1 MERVFGG
8 DAEWLETDG
17 LGGFAS
23 GTVSG
28 VRTRRYHALLLAART
43 PPTDRFVLVNGL
55 EVWADSGGEEYPLC
69 AHNYEP
75 GVVYPTGFK
84 WIESF
89 TPDPWPTWVY
99 KLDDRTRIQHEVFVP
114 HGRAASVVTW
124 RVLTEGREVALRVR
138 PLLTVRGY
146 HHLHSENGSF
156 SFLAEVGEGRVT
168 WQPYWGT
175 PRVRAMFSGTYE
187 PKPDWFRHFL
197 YARERERGLDA
208 NEDCASP
215 GEFRFVIKR
224 GEPEA
229 ALVLSTDTPPDR
241 ALPEGGAIEV
251 AAVLRGQEAARRAVL
266 LGTDRGEDHAAGASG
281 ASGEVEPQRA
291 RWSTAG
297 LARAADAYVVKR
309 GLASTIIA
317 GYPWFTDWGRD
328 TFIAMR
334 GLCLATGRMET
345 ARQILIEWSRAQV
358 GGLLPNRF
366 PDAGEEPE
374 FHSVDAAL
382 WYVQAAHD
390 FLAMAGDAR
399 AQSAVGAAGFE
410 LSSGDAKLIRR
421 TCVRALEAYASGTA
435 LGIGMD
441 SDGLLACGE
450 GDSSLTWM
458 DARVGGK
465 AMTPRVGKPV
475 EIQALWI
482 NALRLAAGDEPRL
495 AKHAARAEASFAERF
510 WNAGKRCLYDVVDVG
525 HVDGETDDSL
535 RPNQLLAIGGLSH
548 SLIERKR
555 ARAIVDLCERE
566 LVTPMGLRTL
576 GPNELGYIG
585 RYIGEHSGG
594 PLERDSAYH
603 NGTAWPWL
611 MGPFAEAWVRVRGG
625 KASAKREARERYVR
639 PLVESVAEHGLGHI
653 AEIADGDEPHTP
665 RGCPFQAWSVGEVL
679 RLDRLVLG
687 EGGSGVL
694 AD

>member
-8 DAEWLETDG
+8 EAEWLETDG

-28 VRTRRYHALLLAART
+28 ARSRRYHALLLAART

-55 EVWADSGGEEYPLC
+55 EVWADSGGVEYPLC

-114 HGRAASVVTW
+114 RGRAASVATW

-146 HHLHSENGSF
+146 HQLHSENGSF

-168 WQPYWGT
+168 WHPYWGT
-175 PRVRAMFSGTYE
+175 PRVRAMFSGSYE
-187 PKPDWFRHFL
+187 PNPDWFRSFF

-208 NEDCASP
+208 NEDCATP
-215 GEFRFVIKR
+215 GEFRFTITAAH
-224 GEPEA
+224 PEA
-229 ALVLSTDTPPDR
+229 GLIFSTDTPPDR
-241 ALPEGGAIEV
+241 PLPAGGTTEV
-251 AAVLRGQEAARRAVL
+251 IASLREQEAARREALPGAVAAKHKRGR
-266 LGTDRGEDHAAGASG
+266 GTKET
-281 ASGEVEPQRA
+281 
-291 RWSTAG
+291 WSTAG
-297 LARAADAYVVKR
+297 LARAADAYLVKR

-358 GGLLPNRF
+358 DGLLPNRF

-390 FLAMAGDAR
+390 FLAMAGDAK
-399 AQSAVGAAGFE
+399 AMAAVGAKGFE
-410 LSSGDAKLIRR
+410 LSAGDAKLIRR
-421 TCVRALEAYASGTA
+421 TSVRALEAYAAGTA
-435 LGIGMD
+435 LGIRMD
-441 SDGLLACGE
+441 TDGLLACGE

-458 DARVGGK
+458 DARVDGK

-482 NALRLAAGDEPRL
+482 NALKLASNDEPRL
-495 AKHAARAEASFAERF
+495 ARSAARAEASFAKRF
-510 WNAGKRCLYDVVDVG
+510 WNEDKGCLFDVVDVG
-525 HVDGETDDSL
+525 HTEGETDGSL
-535 RPNQLLAIGGLSH
+535 RPNQLLAIGGLTH
-548 SLIERKR
+548 SLVSGKR
-555 ARAIVDLCERE
+555 ARAIVDLCEQE
-566 LVTPMGLRTL
+566 LLTPMGMRTL
-576 GPNELGYIG
+576 GPSEPGYIG
-585 RYIGEHSGG
+585 RYIGESGGG

-611 MGPFAEAWVRVRGG
+611 MGPFAEAWVRVRSG
-625 KASAKREARERYVR
+625 KASAKREARERFVK

-679 RLDRLVLG
+679 RLDRLVL
-687 EGGSGVL
+687 VP
-694 AD
+694 